1 MEKVRININLYCRNA
16 FLIAFNGILLVVITI
31 FLIYY
36 SKLQFLSTSSVKVL
50 NVACHK
56 PKEHII
62 VIDDANFFDLQFD
75 KNTVIKKGDMIGVY
89 NVNNLKQECIKVEK
103 LLLRY
108 ILLYNIRYNQNITH
122 TAMCLEHNSDVMMLY
137 NKYQALIN
145 DIDALKLKM
154 KSNADYD
161 HNALVHLLNRL
172 SIMREIIIRN
182 SDDIYNISVNIN
194 DNKQLVLHYSNLM
207 QNKILFNNSCDNC
220 VLQNVL
226 KFNNKLELKLKSDV
240 LRCSMTLNKLD
251 TNVAQIL
258 QSAKAILVDNQQIH
272 FIIIDEIISNK
283 ISVVF
288 HADEYTKLFNL
299 LENKKDYSAIKFV
312 Q

>member
-1 MEKVRININLYCRNA
+1 
-16 FLIAFNGILLVVITI
+16 
-31 FLIYY
+31 
-36 SKLQFLSTSSVKVL
+36 
-50 NVACHK
+50 
-56 PKEHII
+56 
-62 VIDDANFFDLQFD
+62 
-75 KNTVIKKGDMIGVY
+75 
-89 NVNNLKQECIKVEK
+89 
-103 LLLRY
+103 
-108 ILLYNIRYNQNITH
+108 
-122 TAMCLEHNSDVMMLY
+122 
-137 NKYQALIN
+137 
-145 DIDALKLKM
+145 
-154 KSNADYD
+154 
-161 HNALVHLLNRL
+161 
-172 SIMREIIIRN
+172 
-182 SDDIYNISVNIN
+182 
-194 DNKQLVLHYSNLM
+194 M